1 MGVVIRQSFI
11 SSALTY
17 VGAMVGYFN
26 VLWLYPK
33 FFSGLDEIGLFR
45 VIQDTA
51 ILMVPFAQMGL
62 STTLVKFFPHF
73 KNKPATTKTLLNTFL
88 VFGVI
93 SFLLFYL
100 LFHLFQVQ
108 IEGYFGNNSPEVI
121 PYLKIVLS
129 LIFILT
135 ITGILEAYSRSLLK
149 IIIPN
154 FLKEVLIRVLSSV
167 IVSLYFLGFLDLDG
181 LLVGLVLVY
190 ATALIILFIYLG
202 SLKQLSFKIDF
213 KVFNKGLV
221 KDIMQFSLFAIL
233 SSGSGLIVMKIDS
246 IMVAAMLG
254 LNENAIYTTAFFIA
268 TVIEMPR
275 RSISQIMSPLVSSNF
290 EQGKNLEVK
299 SLYRK
304 SSINLL
310 IVGVLLFLGIVS
322 NLDSL
327 YYLIP
332 KWQEFAPGK
341 VVVIIIGAAKIIDMV
356 TGINSEIIV
365 MSKYYKF
372 NIVAITLLAIFII
385 IGNYYLIPAYGLA
398 GAAIASILSLFV
410 FNLSKLIFIKV
421 KFNMQP
427 FTFNTLKVLLLGGV
441 VFVLAFL
448 IPRNPNPIIDILI
461 RSSFITL
468 VYGFAVLKL
477 NISGE
482 VNRLYQQI
490 IKSITRNQNP

>member
-17 VGAMVGYFN
+17 VGAVVGFFN

-45 VIQDTA
+45 VITDTA
-51 ILMVPFAQMGL
+51 ILLVPFAQMGL
-62 STTLVKFFPHF
+62 STTLVRFFPHF
-73 KNKPATTKTLLNTFL
+73 KNKPEHTKVLLNTFL
-88 VFGVI
+88 ICGVV
-93 SFLLFYL
+93 SFLLFYVI
-100 LFHLFQVQ
+100 FHWFEKPFQEY
-108 IEGYFGNNSPEVI
+108 IGHNSPEVV
-121 PYLKIVLS
+121 PYLRIVLA
-129 LIFILT
+129 LIFIFV

-149 IIIPN
+149 IIVPN
-154 FLKEVLIRVLSSV
+154 FIKEVLIRVLSGV
-167 IVSLYFLGFLDLDG
+167 IVSLYFLKILDLDE
-181 LLVGLVLVY
+181 LLVSLVLVY
-190 ATALIILFIYLG
+190 ATAMVILIVYLG
-202 SLKQLSFKIDF
+202 YLRQLSLKLDF
-213 KVFNKGLV
+213 SIFDKALV
-221 KDIMQFSLFAIL
+221 KSILQFSLFAIL

-254 LNENAIYTTAFFIA
+254 LNENAIYTTAFYIA

-290 EQGKNLEVK
+290 KQGKNPEVK

-310 IVGVLLFLGIVS
+310 IIGVLLFLGIVS

-327 YYLIP
+327 YFLIP

-341 VVVIIIGAAKIIDMV
+341 VVVILIGAAKIIDMV

-372 NIVAITLLAIFII
+372 NILAISLLAVFII
-385 IGNYYLIPAYGLA
+385 TGNYYLIPAYGLA
-398 GAAIASILSLFV
+398 GAAMASLLSVFV

-421 KFNMQP
+421 KFDMQP
-427 FTFNTLKVLLLGGV
+427 FSINTLKVFFLGAV
-441 VFVLAFL
+441 VFLVVYA
-448 IPRNPNPIIDILI
+448 IPRNANPIVDILV
-461 RSSFITL
+461 RSSVITSIYSL
-468 VYGFAVLKL
+468 AVIRLK
-477 NISGE
+477 ISEE
-482 VNRLYQQI
+482 VNRLYDQI
-490 IKSITRNQNP
+490 LVRVKIRN